1 MTPDQEDRLVSV
13 FQHSENDRLSQW
25 ERDRLAEWG
34 TEYERHGSNY
44 FLSQRQWFV
53 IKRIEEKLFGDQAD

>member
-1 MTPDQEDRLVSV
+1 MTPDQEQRLTEI
-13 FQHSENDRLSQW
+13 FMHSESDLLTQW

-44 FLSQRQWFV
+44 YLSQRQWQM
-53 IKRIEEKLFGDQAD
+53 IAIMEEKLFGERD